1 LERPRELIRD
11 GRLLAV
17 VGAGLSAR
25 VGYPT
30 FSQYAAAL
38 VNDFGVNVDGVPSDD
53 PSAIAGAIKTS
64 LEQDGRLSEF
74 HTHLEQTFEP
84 DGRRAYCD
92 RAHELVVAAGFRSIV
107 TTNYDSVLED
117 AASAG
122 SARCEHLDLC
132 APRRFA
138 VFDFLRATAAG
149 RTRAF
154 VLHLH
159 GYFRNPEHV
168 VITTDDYSQRYGPYD
183 ETTPRGE
190 HTVRVALNTMHR
202 KVLWT
207 LLVTY
212 PAMFIGFS
220 LRDPAFRHI
229 LELIDQDFERG
240 RDLGHYAVIGTVD
253 DDQESR
259 DQEELK
265 RYGITPVF
273 YAVTPSPGAG
283 YPDDHS
289 GLESLLETLSGTPA
303 GATPQRRGEDF
314 TARMLQS

>member
-1 LERPRELIRD
+1 M
-11 GRLLAV
+11 LAV

-30 FSQYAAAL
+30 FSEYAAAL

-53 PSAIAGAIKTS
+53 PAAIAGAVKAS
-64 LEQDGRLSEF
+64 LEENGRLLEF
-74 HTHLEQTFEP
+74 HAHLERTFGP
-84 DGRRAYCD
+84 SGRRAYYD
-92 RAHELVVAAGFRSIV
+92 RTHELIVAAGFRGIV

-117 AASAG
+117 AASADN
-122 SARCEHLDLC
+122 ARCEDLDLC
-132 APRRFA
+132 APRPFA
-138 VFDFLRATAAG
+138 IFDFLRAVSAG

-159 GYFRNPEHV
+159 GYFRNPQHLV
-168 VITTDDYSQRYGPYD
+168 MTTDDYSQRYGPYD
-183 ETTPRGE
+183 ETTPGGE
-190 HTVRVALNTMHR
+190 RTVRVALNTMHR
-202 KVLWT
+202 KVLWA

-240 RDLGHYAVIGTVD
+240 RDLDHCAVIGAVD
-253 DDQESR
+253 GAQESR
-259 DQEELK
+259 DREELK
-265 RYGITPVF
+265 RYGITPLF
-273 YAVTPSPGAG
+273 YAVTPSPGPG

-289 GLESLLETLSGTPA
+289 GLEDLVATLSGTRA
-303 GATPQRRGEDF
+303 GAAPQRRGEDF
-314 TARMLQS
+314 TARMLES